1 MGGPGPSPGS
11 GRDPGMGTTSAGGQ
25 MGGSGGMAEGGPGN
39 LLPSGPSAAVG
50 SGPWSEPGD
59 SHVPLGQVAE
69 IRVATGP
76 PMIRDEAG
84 MLTGYVYVDMDAGK
98 KDIGSYV
105 DEAKQ
110 AVEKE
115 IKLPAGYF
123 LKWTGQYELLQQMQ
137 ERMRILV
144 PLTLIIVLLLL
155 YINFG
160 NLTEALIV
168 LASVPFAL
176 VGSIW
181 LLAIMHYNLST
192 AVWVGIIALVGLAA
206 QTGVVMVVYCDSAY
220 HKFKAQG
227 RIRDLDDIVEATLEG
242 SVQRVRPKLMT
253 VATMMLGL
261 VPLLWSQG
269 AGADVMKRVA
279 APMVGGLFTSA
290 FLTLEIIPVVYTY
303 WRYAQ
308 LRKEQRRMRV
318 VA

>member
-1 MGGPGPSPGS
+1 MASSASAGS
-11 GRDPGMGTTSAGGQ
+11 G
-25 MGGSGGMAEGGPGN
+25 GGSGGGPGAGMADN
-39 LLPSGPSAAVG
+39 MGAGAPGNVLPPTAGAAPPAPEWDATEG
-50 SGPWSEPGD
+50 AAPGG
-59 SHVPLGQVAE
+59 HVPLGQVAD
-69 IRVATGP
+69 IRIATGP

-84 MLTGYVYVDMDAGK
+84 MLVGYVYVDMDAARR
-98 KDIGSYV
+98 DIGGYV
-105 DEAKQ
+105 DDARK
-110 AVEKE
+110 AVAAEVR
-115 IKLPAGYF
+115 LPPGYF
-123 LKWTGQYELLQQMQ
+123 LSWTGQYELLQQMQ
-137 ERMRILV
+137 ARMKFLV
-144 PLTLIIVLLLL
+144 PLTIAIVLLLL
-155 YINFG
+155 YMNFG
-160 NLTEALIV
+160 NFTESLIV

-181 LLAIMHYNLST
+181 LLAMLHYHLST

-220 HKFKAQG
+220 HRRKREG
-227 RIRDLDDIVEATLEG
+227 RIRDLDDIVDATLEG

-253 VATMMLGL
+253 VATMMIGL

-308 LRKEQRRMRV
+308 LKREQRERSI
-318 VA
+318 AA